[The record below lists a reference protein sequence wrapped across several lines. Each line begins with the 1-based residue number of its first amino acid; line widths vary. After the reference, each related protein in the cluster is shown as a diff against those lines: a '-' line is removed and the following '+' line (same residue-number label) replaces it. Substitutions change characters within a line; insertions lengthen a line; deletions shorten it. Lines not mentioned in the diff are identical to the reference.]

1 MNRPTYLV
9 LATCALIL
17 VAGCGDDADEDDASV
32 MFVSPA
38 DGDTVA
44 GSVELVMAADGVTI
58 EEAGE
63 VNDGAGH
70 FHVMAD
76 AGCLAA
82 GAPIGKDADH
92 VHFGGGQSEGVV
104 YLGPGD
110 HELCLQ
116 AGDGVH
122 TALALTDTVSVTVA
136 ISDRDEWCAVMGEL
150 DELIESLD
158 VDEDEFAAQQVGW
171 ENSGRL
177 AAQLAAGIDHVD
189 AAAAGDVEPA
199 LGLAGDMA
207 AAVTEASDADSAMA
221 AVDAVFEAA
230 ADLDEIPGQE
240 WIEDTCDINLED

>member
-17 VAGCGDDADEDDASV
+17 VAGCGDDDDTDASV
-32 MFVSPA
+32 AFVSPA
-38 DGDTVA
+38 DGGTVA

-63 VNDGAGH
+63 VSDGTGH
-70 FHVMAD
+70 FHVIAD

-82 GAPIGKDADH
+82 GAPIDKDADH

-104 YLGPGD
+104 YLGPGE

-116 AGDGVH
+116 VGDGAH

-136 ISDRDEWCAVMGEL
+136 ISDRDEWCEVMGEL

-158 VDEDEFAAQQVGW
+158 VGEDEFAAQQVGW

-177 AAQLAAGIDHVD
+177 AAQLAAGIEHVD
-189 AAAAGDVEPA
+189 AAAAENVAVA
-199 LGLAGDMA
+199 LGLAGVMA
-207 AAVTEASDADSAMA
+207 DAVTEASDADSAMA

-230 ADLDEIPGQE
+230 ADLDEIPGQT
-240 WIEDTCDINLED
+240 WIEDTCDIDLED